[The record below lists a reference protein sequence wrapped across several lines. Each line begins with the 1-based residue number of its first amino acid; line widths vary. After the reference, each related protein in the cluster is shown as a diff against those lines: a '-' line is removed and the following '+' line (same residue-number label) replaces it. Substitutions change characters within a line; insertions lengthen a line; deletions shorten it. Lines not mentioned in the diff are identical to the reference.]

1 MSALTSRAT
10 SICRNTSIYTTAKV
24 TTLVEI
30 VFLTIVIFPFGG
42 IFSVLELFGIWKR
55 KTIFVLYKLRIFAL
69 VIKIIIC
76 IMLLFTAIAQMVME
90 PHLPTE

>member
-1 MSALTSRAT
+1 MSSRET
-10 SICRNTSIYTTAKV
+10 SICKSTSIYTTALV

-30 VFLTIVIFPFGG
+30 IFLTIVIVPFGG
-42 IFSVLELFGIWKR
+42 IFSILELFGIWKR

-76 IMLLFTAIAQMVME
+76 IIVLLTAIAQMVME